1 MKNNYIIGLN
11 IGNHD
16 SAAALLK
23 NGEIM
28 SYAEQE
34 RFSRNKIAEGEYPID
49 ALCYCLKKENISL
62 SDVEAI
68 ALGMDWAYRD
78 KNYQLTEEQLKTWRI
93 IDVEDGYLPKDIFGN
108 FRPPIYRIRHHLAH
122 AASTYRLSG
131 FGNSAV
137 LVVDNR
143 GESGSASLGI
153 AKDGEISFFKE
164 IDIYNSLGIFYNRA
178 CRYTGLYGK
187 HREVG
192 KFMGLA
198 AYGIPNMPM
207 PVVPDRDGKL
217 FKNLPDISNS
227 TIYDSITLRTKQLQD
242 YFKENCFPY
251 EAGNVE
257 EIMSYANFAASA
269 QKALEDVLLDFI
281 KELKE
286 KTELNN
292 LVIAGGIALNCSANG
307 KLERSGLFRHI
318 YIPPFASDAGT
329 SVGAALEL
337 NYRLHGKV
345 KTDKPMYLA
354 GLGASY
360 SDEQTLKE
368 LESYNETLSWNVSD
382 EDNLESI
389 IAKELSYGKIVGWMQ
404 GGFEAGP
411 RALGNRSILADP
423 RTRQSLIRLNHI
435 KEREMWRPIAP
446 SILEEYYEEYFTGY
460 PDNKYFM
467 NIAAIVKKDKQ
478 KLVPAVVH
486 IDETAR
492 PQLVTKENEKY
503 YKLLNAFM
511 RETGIPIVCNTSLN
525 IKGKPLV
532 NTPENAIECFLKRD
546 IDILVIGNVII
557 RKNES
562 KNQ

>member
-16 SAAALLK
+16 SSAALLR
-23 NGEIM
+23 NGEIV
-28 SYAEQE
+28 SCVEQE
-34 RFSRNKIAEGEYPID
+34 RFSGNKIAEGEAPID
-49 ALCYCLKKENISL
+49 ALYYCLQNENISL

-78 KNYQLTEEQLKTWRI
+78 KNYQLTEEQFKTWTI
-93 IDVEDGYLPKDIFGN
+93 IDVEDRYLPKDIFGS

-122 AASTYRLSG
+122 AASAYRLSG
-131 FGNSAV
+131 FENSAV

-143 GESGSASLGI
+143 GESESASLGI
-153 AKDGEISFFKE
+153 ASNGEISFFKK

-198 AYGIPNMPM
+198 AYGIPNITM
-207 PVVPDRDGKL
+207 PVAPDREGKL
-217 FKNLPDISNS
+217 FRNLPDVSNA
-227 TIYDSITLRTKQLQD
+227 TIYDSIALRTEQLLD

-251 EAGNVE
+251 EAGNTE

-269 QKALEDVLLDFI
+269 QKTLEDVLLDFI

-286 KTELNN
+286 ITGLDN

-307 KLERSGLFRHI
+307 KLERAGLFRHI
-318 YIPPFASDAGT
+318 FIPPFASDAGT

-337 NYRLHGKV
+337 NYRLHGKAQ
-345 KTDKPMYLA
+345 TDKTMCLA

-360 SDEQTLKE
+360 SEEQTLKD
-368 LESYNETLSWNVSD
+368 LENYNKILTWNVFD
-382 EDNLESI
+382 EDNLEFFV
-389 IAKELSYGKIVGWMQ
+389 AKELACGKIVGWMQ
-404 GGFEAGP
+404 GGFEVGP

-423 RTRQSLIRLNHI
+423 RTRKNLIRLNHI

-446 SILEEYYEEYFTGY
+446 SVLKEYYEEYFTGY

-467 NIAAIVKKDKQ
+467 NIATFVKKDKQ
-478 KLVPAVVH
+478 KLIPAVVH
-486 IDETAR
+486 VDETAR
-492 PQLVTKENEKY
+492 PQVVNKENIKY
-503 YKLLNAFM
+503 YRLLNAFFK
-511 RETGIPIVCNTSLN
+511 ETGIPLLCNTSFNL
-525 IKGKPLV
+525 KGKPLV
-532 NTPENAIECFLKRD
+532 NTPENAIECFLKKD
-546 IDILVIGNVII
+546 IDILVIGNFVVKKI
-557 RKNES
+557 ES
-562 KNQ
+562 KN

>member
-1 MKNNYIIGLN
+1 MKNKYIIGLN

-23 NGEIM
+23 NGEVI

-34 RFSRNKIAEGEYPID
+34 RFSRNKIAEGESPID
-49 ALCYCLKKENISL
+49 ALYYCLQKENISL
-62 SDVEAI
+62 GDIEAI

-78 KNYQLTEEQLKTWRI
+78 KCYQLTTEQLKTWAI
-93 IDVEDGYLPKDIFGN
+93 IDDEDRYLPKTIFGN

-122 AASTYRLSG
+122 AASAYRLSG
-131 FGNSAV
+131 FENSAV

-143 GESGSASLGI
+143 GESESASLGI
-153 AKDGEISFFKE
+153 AKNGKISFFKKV
-164 IDIYNSLGIFYNRA
+164 DIYNSLGIFYNRA

-187 HREVG
+187 YREVG

-198 AYGIPNMPM
+198 SYGIPNMTM
-207 PVVPDRDGKL
+207 PVVPDNNGKL

-227 TIYDSITLRTKQLQD
+227 TIYDSIILRTKQLQD

-257 EIMSYANFAASA
+257 EIMSYANFAAST
-269 QKALEDVLLDFI
+269 QKTLEDVLIDFI
-281 KELKE
+281 KELKK
-286 KTELNN
+286 KTDLNN

-337 NYRLHGKV
+337 NYRLYGKAQ
-345 KTDKPMYLA
+345 TGKPMYLV

-360 SDEQTLKE
+360 SAEQAIKE
-368 LESYNETLSWNVSD
+368 LENNNEILSWNVFD
-382 EDNLESI
+382 EDNLVFI
-389 IAKELSYGKIVGWMQ
+389 VAKELSRRKIVAWMQ
-404 GGFEAGP
+404 GGFEGGP

-423 RTRQSLIRLNHI
+423 RTRKNLIRLNHI

-460 PDNKYFM
+460 PDSKYFM
-467 NIAAIVKKDKQ
+467 NIAAFVKKDKQ
-478 KLVPAVVH
+478 KLIPAVVH
-486 IDETAR
+486 VDETAR
-492 PQLVTKENEKY
+492 PQVVTKENEKY

-511 RETGIPIVCNTSLN
+511 KETGIPIVCNTSFNL
-525 IKGKPLV
+525 KGKPLV
-532 NTPENAIECFLKRD
+532 NTPQNAIECFLKRD
-546 IDILVIGNVII
+546 IDILVIGNVIVK
-557 RKNES
+557 KNGNT
-562 KNQ
+562 NQ

>member
-1 MKNNYIIGLN
+1 MRNNYIIGLN

-16 SAAALLK
+16 SAAVLLK

-34 RFSRNKIAEGEYPID
+34 RFSRNKIAEGEAPID
-49 ALCYCLKKENISL
+49 ALSYCLKKENISL

-68 ALGMDWAYRD
+68 AIGMDWTFRNKY
-78 KNYQLTEEQLKTWRI
+78 YQLTEEQLKTWSV
-93 IDVEDGYLPKDIFGN
+93 IDNEDRYLPRQIFGN

-122 AASTYRLSG
+122 AASAYRLSG
-131 FGNSAV
+131 FENSAV

-143 GESGSASLGI
+143 GESESASLGI
-153 AKDGEISFFKE
+153 VMDGKISFFKK
-164 IDIYNSLGIFYNRA
+164 IDIYNSLGVFYNNA

-187 HREVG
+187 YREVG

-198 AYGIPNMPM
+198 SYGVPNMTM
-207 PVVPDRDGKL
+207 PIAPDGNGNF

-227 TIYDSITLRTKQLQD
+227 TIYDSTTLRKEQLHN
-242 YFKENCFPY
+242 YFKEYCFPY

-257 EIMSYANFAASA
+257 DIMSYANFAASA
-269 QKALEDVLLDFI
+269 QNILENILLDFI

-286 KTELNN
+286 KTKLNN

-329 SVGAALEL
+329 SIGAALEL
-337 NYRLHGKV
+337 NYTLHSKA
-345 KTDKPMYLA
+345 KTAKPMYLA

-360 SDEQTLKE
+360 SDEEILRA
-368 LESYNETLSWNVSD
+368 LESYDTILSRNVYDETKIEL
-382 EDNLESI
+382 I
-389 IAKELSYGKIVGWMQ
+389 AAKELACGKIVGWMQ

-423 RTRQSLIRLNHI
+423 RTRKNLIRLNHI

-446 SILEEYYEEYFTGY
+446 SVLEDYYEEYFTGY

-467 NIAAIVKKDKQ
+467 NVAAHVKKDKQ
-478 KLVPAVVH
+478 NLIPAVVH
-486 IDETAR
+486 VDETAR
-492 PQLVTKENEKY
+492 PQVVTKENEKY
-503 YKLLNAFM
+503 YKLINAFM
-511 RETGIPIVCNTSLN
+511 KETGIPLLCNTSLN
-525 IKGKPLV
+525 MKGKPLV
-532 NTPENAIECFLKRD
+532 NTPENAIEFFLQRN
-546 IDILVIGNVII
+546 IDILVMGNIII
-557 RKNES
+557 RKMEH
-562 KNQ
+562 K